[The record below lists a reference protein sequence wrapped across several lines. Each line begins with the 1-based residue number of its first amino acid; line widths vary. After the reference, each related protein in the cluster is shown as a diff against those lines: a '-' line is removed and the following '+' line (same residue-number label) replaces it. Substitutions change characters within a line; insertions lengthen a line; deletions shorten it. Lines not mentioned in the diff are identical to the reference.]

1 MDKKNRAAFGGFL
14 HGNQK
19 ADFAGEN
26 PAEYLAPEVSVC
38 DFALENGFS
47 LSTVTED
54 YGSSGTG
61 SCMESYGNAA
71 SAIAAESYGET
82 EPAAAAEGY
91 GSVGF

>member
-1 MDKKNRAAFGGFL
+1 MAFSGFL

-47 LSTVTED
+47 LSVPTHPYNYQEEWYD
-54 YGSSGTG
+54 
-61 SCMESYGNAA
+61 ENRDKAIGN
-71 SAIAAESYGET
+71 ENYK
-82 EPAAAAEGY
+82 EG
-91 GSVGF
+91 FDF

>member
-1 MDKKNRAAFGGFL
+1 MDKKNRTAFENFPD
-14 HGNQK
+14 GNQK

-47 LSTVTED
+47 LSTVNED

-61 SCMESYGNAA
+61 SRMESYGEADPVTA
-71 SAIAAESYGET
+71 T
-82 EPAAAAEGY
+82 EGY

>member
-1 MDKKNRAAFGGFL
+1 MQREVK
-14 HGNQK
+14 QK
-19 ADFAGEN
+19 A
-26 PAEYLAPEVSVC
+26 YLSPEVTVCAFAPEQG
-38 DFALENGFS
+38 FA

-54 YGSSGTG
+54 YGFSGTG

-91 GSVGF
+91 GSFSF

>member
-38 DFALENGFS
+38 DFALENGFALS
-47 LSTVTED
+47 VRTEGLSTGFYTGEAMENEYEITSSTTEGLNNA
-54 YGSSGTG
+54 GS
-61 SCMESYGNAA
+61 
-71 SAIAAESYGET
+71 
-82 EPAAAAEGY
+82 
-91 GSVGF
+91 F

>member
-38 DFALENGFS
+38 DFALENGFA
-47 LSTVTED
+47 LSTELEGLSTGYAVPNGEGGMTEENYND
-54 YGSSGTG
+54 AAGFTEGLTNGSS
-61 SCMESYGNAA
+61 
-71 SAIAAESYGET
+71 
-82 EPAAAAEGY
+82 
-91 GSVGF
+91 F

>member
-38 DFALENGFS
+38 DFALENGFANS
-47 LSTVTED
+47 VYS
-54 YGSSGTG
+54 SKSGTIGVNRYNESWDVEKEGDRNLVEGMEYYTEG
-61 SCMESYGNAA
+61 SIN
-71 SAIAAESYGET
+71 
-82 EPAAAAEGY
+82 
-91 GSVGF
+91 F